1 MKKTKKEIVSYYD
14 MGGDV
19 EKMYKA
25 LDDFLVITKKVD
37 ENHIKNVKK
46 WGSLIA
52 FGAAA
57 LLIAAAVYDGSLE
70 VVILCASLAFLSA
83 GLGVYLLTGY
93 GAKEYPNAKRVN
105 ALIDADGMQELYDD
119 LQRSQPIP
127 GTSAYTGGKYL
138 FLRGD
143 AVMRIDDIK
152 RFFIYEKEGDDR
164 HAEYHVAVEI
174 EDEAGKSH
182 FLLKEV
188 FGTKE
193 ERKAQMIPIR
203 ESIMTERNRYLKL
216 EDKVEI

>member
-1 MKKTKKEIVSYYD
+1 
-14 MGGDV
+14 
-19 EKMYKA
+19 
-25 LDDFLVITKKVD
+25 
-37 ENHIKNVKK
+37 
-46 WGSLIA
+46 
-52 FGAAA
+52 
-57 LLIAAAVYDGSLE
+57 
-70 VVILCASLAFLSA
+70 
-83 GLGVYLLTGY
+83 
-93 GAKEYPNAKRVN
+93 
-105 ALIDADGMQELYDD
+105 
-119 LQRSQPIP
+119 
-127 GTSAYTGGKYL
+127 
-138 FLRGD
+138 
-143 AVMRIDDIK
+143 MRIDDIK